1 MKTQNT
7 IQNNWTHKSVA
18 AIAGASMAAVALAG
32 AGLTSSEASEP
43 TASASDSASAS
54 DRFGGPNNRI
64 AGAENLPDGRYLPV
78 HDYRVSAGWGHSSGP
93 HAGREHGGIDFAA
106 DMNEPVYAVDKGK
119 VVSAGYNGGYGQM
132 VKIKHPDG
140 HYTVYAHLNKINV
153 KKGQQVEAGK
163 RIGAVGSTGYS
174 TGPHLHFEARSAK
187 DRPIK
192 PTTYLGVDSKE
203 LRQLTKSLRQQG

>member
-32 AGLTSSEASEP
+32 AGLTTSEA
-43 TASASDSASAS
+43 TASAS

-64 AGAENLPDGRYLPV
+64 GGAENLPDGRYLPV
-78 HDYRVSAGWGHSSGP
+78 HDYRISAGWGHSSGP

-106 DMNEPVYAVDKGK
+106 DMNEPVYAADKGK
-119 VVSAGYNGGYGQM
+119 VVSAGYNGGYGKM

-140 HYTVYAHLNKINV
+140 HYTV
-153 KKGQQVEAGK
+153 
-163 RIGAVGSTGYS
+163 
-174 TGPHLHFEARSAK
+174 
-187 DRPIK
+187 
-192 PTTYLGVDSKE
+192 
-203 LRQLTKSLRQQG
+203 

>member
-1 MKTQNT
+1 MKNQTT
-7 IQNNWTHKSVA
+7 IENNWKHKSVA
-18 AIAGASMAAVALAG
+18 AIAGAAMAAIALAG
-32 AGLTSSEASEP
+32 AGLTRSEASGA
-43 TASASDSASAS
+43 TANAS

-64 AGAENLPDGRYLPV
+64 ASAENLPDGRYLPV
-78 HDYRVSAGWGHSSGP
+78 HNYRISAGWGHSSGP

-106 DMNEPVYAVDKGK
+106 AMNEPVYAVDKGK

-140 HYTVYAHLNKINV
+140 HYTAYAHLNKINV

-203 LRQLTKSLRQQG
+203 LRKLAKVLQQQG